1 VKGIF
6 LVLFVALVLAG
17 CVGGGSVPPRT
28 HYVLHDQVPAKPVEP
43 TAPPRYALVLTSS
56 AADLFYDS
64 ESLVFSREP
73 NQRAYYQFATW
84 TDRPAHLVRRLA
96 EQRLEARGR
105 FVSVTSLAVGVRADI
120 VLNIS
125 LGEFYHDAA
134 VQPSV
139 VRVEFVGELIDWRT
153 RSLLGHSRF
162 SASAP
167 VKSDDAKGA
176 AEAFDHAV
184 TEVLDSLVPWV
195 ETQAAKA
202 EATSG

>member
-1 VKGIF
+1 VKGVP
-6 LVLFVALVLAG
+6 LALFAATFLAG
-17 CVGGGSVPPRT
+17 CLGGGSVPPRT
-28 HYVLHDQVPAKPVEP
+28 HYVLHDQVPAKPVEAA
-43 TAPPRYALVLTSS
+43 APIRYALVVTAS
-56 AADLFYDS
+56 ATDLFYDS

-84 TDRPAHLVRRLA
+84 TDRPAHLVGRLA

-105 FVSVTSLAVGVRADI
+105 FSSVTSLAAGVRADI

-125 LGEFYHDAA
+125 LREFYHDVAA
-134 VQPSV
+134 QPSV
-139 VRVEFVGELIDWRT
+139 VRVELAGELIDWRS
-153 RSLLGHSRF
+153 RALLGHSRF
-162 SASAP
+162 SASVP
-167 VKSDDAKGA
+167 VKTDDAKGA

-202 EATSG
+202 ESGSG

>member
-1 VKGIF
+1 MKHLAF
-6 LVLFVALVLAG
+6 ALFAATFLAG
-17 CVGGGSVPPRT
+17 CLGGGSVPSRT
-28 HYVLHDQVPAKPVEP
+28 HYVLHDQLPAKPVEA
-43 TAPPRYALVLTSS
+43 TAPTRIALVVTAS
-56 AADLFYDS
+56 AADSFYDS

-105 FVSVTSLAVGVRADI
+105 FASVTSLAAGVRADI

-125 LGEFYHDAA
+125 LREFYHDVAA
-134 VQPSV
+134 QPSV
-139 VRVEFVGELIDWRT
+139 VRVELVGELIDWRT
-153 RSLLGHSRF
+153 RALLGRSQF

-167 VKSDDAKGA
+167 VKTDDANGA
-176 AEAFDHAV
+176 AAAFDHAV
-184 TEVLDSLVPWV
+184 TEILDNLVPWV

-202 EATSG
+202 EAGSG